1 MVIREAVLGDHVNLM
16 ALYDAFMEVDRYSKL
31 DSDSLQKVIAS
42 KDNFIL
48 VAEQDRRLAGFITA
62 SARLVVRYPE
72 PIMQVDELYVDPE
85 FREHGLGSQ
94 LIQGIESIAAESGY
108 GRIYIESG
116 YAYKVAHKFYRKNGY
131 TQEGYYFKKV
141 L

>member
-1 MVIREAVLGDHVNLM
+1 MIIREAVSEDHTGLM

-31 DSDSLQKVIAS
+31 DSDSLEKVIAS
-42 KDNFIL
+42 QDNFIL
-48 VAEQDRRLAGFITA
+48 VAENDHELVGFISA

-85 FREHGLGSQ
+85 FREHGVGRQ
-94 LIQGIESIAAESGY
+94 LIQAVEDLARANNWSK
-108 GRIYIESG
+108 IYIESG
-116 YAYKVAHKFYRKNGY
+116 YKYEVAHKFYEGNDYEK
-131 TQEGYYFKKV
+131 QGYYFKKM

>member
-1 MVIREAVLGDHVNLM
+1 MIVREAVLEDHAGLM
-16 ALYDAFMEVDRYSKL
+16 ALYDVFMEVDRYSKL
-31 DSDSLQKVIAS
+31 DSDSLQKVIDS
-42 KDNFIL
+42 PDNFIL
-48 VAEQDRRLAGFITA
+48 VAEQDRKLIGFITA
-62 SARLVVRYPE
+62 SARLVVRYPR

-85 FREHGLGSQ
+85 FREHGLGRQ
-94 LIQGIESIAAESGY
+94 LIQGIEKIAAKHGY

-131 TQEGYYFKKV
+131 SQEGYYFKKV